1 MSAIRQ
7 EKKIIGRTIRREELK
22 QSSFINK
29 MISYIKTQQNQQ
41 TSGTTKTVEQIYQ
54 IQDQLEKN
62 QQHFC
67 APGKTNQKMV

>member
-29 MISYIKTQQNQQ
+29 MINYIKTQQNQQ

-67 APGKTNQKMV
+67 TPGKTNQKMG